1 MATKKLSSPPLKA
14 KSLRSKPIVK
24 GKKVLPTSEEKT
36 QIHTLKNPPRL
47 RGKRYNKPDKI
58 SNVTIG
64 SYKVKIQKIRND
76 KYYVAK
82 NEKGQIVASR
92 PIKDS
97 GMNYKQA
104 KARFKQ
110 TRGSFYE
117 DHTQQRFSWNDTTE
131 VTHLAPKGTK
141 ILQPRAKYVQ
151 YACSGDYMGQHIV
164 ARSSFI
170 GTKNVTNG
178 KVARDDARDNFFM
191 RLSYLAFKDS
201 DHNEKDI
208 LEKGKLTNYRE
219 GWVSYIRRNE

>member
-1 MATKKLSSPPLKA
+1 MVTKKLSSQPSKA
-14 KSLRSKPIVK
+14 KSPRSKLKVK
-24 GKKVLPTSEEKT
+24 AIKTLPPSKEKT
-36 QIHTLKNPPRL
+36 EIHTLKNPPRL
-47 RGKRYNKPDKI
+47 RGKKYNKPDKI

-131 VTHLAPKGTK
+131 ITHLAPKGTK
-141 ILQPRAKYVQ
+141 ISQPRAKYVQ
-151 YACSGDYMGQHIV
+151 YACAGDYMGQHIV

-170 GTKNVTNG
+170 GRKDVKNG
-178 KVARDDARDNFFM
+178 SDAKKQARDNFFM